1 MAGGQPDW
9 KRIDALFDACLE
21 LGDDERRC
29 LLDSQCGDDPALRRR
44 VESLLAAS
52 SRGDALLEQREA
64 MLEGLLPAGVR
75 DAGPV
80 LEPGARLGDYRI
92 VRLIGEG
99 GMARVYLAEQLAA
112 DWQRQVAIKVLAVG
126 GAEMLAR
133 FHAERRILAGLE
145 HPGIARLIDTGTT
158 SDGLPYLV
166 TELVEGEAIH
176 RYCASRGL
184 GLPARLD
191 LFLQL
196 ADAVQH
202 AHARLIVHR
211 DIKPSNVLVDAEGR
225 VRLLDF
231 GIARLVEG
239 DDRDPLTRSGQ
250 LPMTPEYA
258 APEQLAGGGISIA
271 IDIYQL
277 GLMLFE
283 LVTGQPPWKHWTSS
297 TDLPSRLLPRASAA
311 AQAAKAAS
319 PRLDTRRLRGDLD
332 AIIERAT
339 ASRPGDRYAT
349 VQGLANDIRR
359 HLRGERPEVR
369 RESLAAGLWRLAR
382 RNRVAALASVLLL
395 AALVGWAATLQWHS
409 TRLERERETAQREA
423 LRAQHARAFLLDVFQ
438 RSDPLLQEQPGEQ
451 EIVAWRW
458 LPQVEA
464 DARRA
469 LAGTPGV
476 QADLFES
483 IGALYRRA
491 GETEAAERLLREA
504 LTLHARLDPP
514 DRGAMARIRAE
525 LASVLSGDGP
535 SDEAGLLVA
544 QALDE
549 ARSLAPADPRTTI
562 AVLLDA
568 ATVAGAGARSEEQAA
583 LMREALALLDRSGA
597 PEPVAEAEARLNLAN
612 ALITQGNALAALD
625 ESTLA
630 LQRAS
635 DALGPRHGRLVGIL
649 SSQASALGRLGRH
662 DEAQAALRRALEIQ
676 QRWDHPDSITV
687 EALRNNLAIALG
699 GAGRRD
705 EEQRELRLLLE
716 QRSRTRGKDHLEVGR
731 TWQNLG
737 ASLAKSGD
745 NAGAAQALAEALR
758 IFALK
763 LPEGHPQRAFPHIS
777 MALVHLQD
785 DEPARAEAAA
795 RRAGEGLRDAVP
807 EGHFAHAVVAC
818 LLAEAV
824 HRQSPT
830 AESLAEL
837 RKQAGRLGSDPS
849 APADY
854 LQRCDAAARGSD
866 VS

>member
-1 MAGGQPDW
+1 
-9 KRIDALFDACLE
+9 
-21 LGDDERRC
+21 
-29 LLDSQCGDDPALRRR
+29 
-44 VESLLAAS
+44 
-52 SRGDALLEQREA
+52 
-64 MLEGLLPAGVR
+64 
-75 DAGPV
+75 
-80 LEPGARLGDYRI
+80 
-92 VRLIGEG
+92 
-99 GMARVYLAEQLAA
+99 
-112 DWQRQVAIKVLAVG
+112 
-126 GAEMLAR
+126 
-133 FHAERRILAGLE
+133 
-145 HPGIARLIDTGTT
+145 
-158 SDGLPYLV
+158 
-166 TELVEGEAIH
+166 
-176 RYCASRGL
+176 
-184 GLPARLD
+184 
-191 LFLQL
+191 
-196 ADAVQH
+196 
-202 AHARLIVHR
+202 
-211 DIKPSNVLVDAEGR
+211 
-225 VRLLDF
+225 
-231 GIARLVEG
+231 
-239 DDRDPLTRSGQ
+239 
-250 LPMTPEYA
+250 
-258 APEQLAGGGISIA
+258 
-271 IDIYQL
+271 
-277 GLMLFE
+277 
-283 LVTGQPPWKHWTSS
+283 
-297 TDLPSRLLPRASAA
+297 
-311 AQAAKAAS
+311 
-319 PRLDTRRLRGDLD
+319 
-332 AIIERAT
+332 
-339 ASRPGDRYAT
+339 
-349 VQGLANDIRR
+349 
-359 HLRGERPEVR
+359 
-369 RESLAAGLWRLAR
+369 
-382 RNRVAALASVLLL
+382 
-395 AALVGWAATLQWHS
+395 
-409 TRLERERETAQREA
+409 
-423 LRAQHARAFLLDVFQ
+423 
-438 RSDPLLQEQPGEQ
+438 
-451 EIVAWRW
+451 
-458 LPQVEA
+458 
-464 DARRA
+464 
-469 LAGTPGV
+469 
-476 QADLFES
+476 
-483 IGALYRRA
+483 
-491 GETEAAERLLREA
+491 
-504 LTLHARLDPP
+504 
-514 DRGAMARIRAE
+514 
-525 LASVLSGDGP
+525 
-535 SDEAGLLVA
+535 
-544 QALDE
+544 
-549 ARSLAPADPRTTI
+549 
-562 AVLLDA
+562 
-568 ATVAGAGARSEEQAA
+568 
-583 LMREALALLDRSGA
+583 MREALALLDRSGA

>member
-1 MAGGQPDW
+1 M
-9 KRIDALFDACLE
+9 
-21 LGDDERRC
+21 
-29 LLDSQCGDDPALRRR
+29 
-44 VESLLAAS
+44 
-52 SRGDALLEQREA
+52 
-64 MLEGLLPAGVR
+64 
-75 DAGPV
+75 
-80 LEPGARLGDYRI
+80 
-92 VRLIGEG
+92 
-99 GMARVYLAEQLAA
+99 
-112 DWQRQVAIKVLAVG
+112 
-126 GAEMLAR
+126 
-133 FHAERRILAGLE
+133 
-145 HPGIARLIDTGTT
+145 
-158 SDGLPYLV
+158 
-166 TELVEGEAIH
+166 
-176 RYCASRGL
+176 
-184 GLPARLD
+184 
-191 LFLQL
+191 
-196 ADAVQH
+196 
-202 AHARLIVHR
+202 
-211 DIKPSNVLVDAEGR
+211 
-225 VRLLDF
+225 
-231 GIARLVEG
+231 
-239 DDRDPLTRSGQ
+239 
-250 LPMTPEYA
+250 
-258 APEQLAGGGISIA
+258 
-271 IDIYQL
+271 
-277 GLMLFE
+277 
-283 LVTGQPPWKHWTSS
+283 
-297 TDLPSRLLPRASAA
+297 
-311 AQAAKAAS
+311 
-319 PRLDTRRLRGDLD
+319 
-332 AIIERAT
+332 
-339 ASRPGDRYAT
+339 
-349 VQGLANDIRR
+349 QGLANDIRR

-535 SDEAGLLVA
+535 SEEAGLLVA
-544 QALDE
+544 QALEE
-549 ARSLAPADPRTTI
+549 ARSLAPAEPRTAI

-583 LMREALALLDRSGA
+583 LMREALALLERGDA
-597 PEPVAEAEARLNLAN
+597 PEPVAEAEARLSLAN
-612 ALITQGNALAALD
+612 ALIAQGDALAALD

-635 DALGPRHGRLVGIL
+635 EALGPRHGRLVGIL
-649 SSQASALGRLGRH
+649 SSQATALGRLGRH
-662 DEAQAALRRALEIQ
+662 DEAQVALRRALEIQ
-676 QRWDHPDSITV
+676 QRWDHPDSTTV
-687 EALRNNLAIALG
+687 QALRNNLAIALG

-716 QRSRTRGKDHLEVGR
+716 QRSRSRGKDHLEVGR

-745 NAGAAQALAEALR
+745 NDAAAQALAEALR

-777 MALVHLQD
+777 MALVHLQAGD
-785 DEPARAEAAA
+785 PARAETAA
-795 RRAGEGLRDAVP
+795 RLAAEGLRDAVP

-818 LLAEAV
+818 LFAEAR
-824 HRQSPT
+824 HLQAPT